1 MQLFE
6 QAQQPCTQLLR
17 HACDVIWRPLLVN
30 WHGFALPTCHIP
42 AYPRA
47 QRVVGAHARGVRG
60 RVIWDPRFVERR

>member
-1 MQLFE
+1 MSHL
-6 QAQQPCTQLLR
+6 
-17 HACDVIWRPLLVN
+17 
-30 WHGFALPTCHIP
+30 P